1 LFGFVIYLFLYLHEQ
16 YLTTMNFKGYREVN
30 VPELEIKL
38 LSAFGK
44 SELSRVDI
52 ASKLKTSSQT
62 IDNAFLTVLS
72 TREGCVTFKA
82 SDRIV
87 CQVANA
93 LGLSLAIVETGQKRY
108 YIKNGK

>member
-1 LFGFVIYLFLYLHEQ
+1 
-16 YLTTMNFKGYREVN
+16 MNFTGYREVN
-30 VPELEIKL
+30 VPELKIKL

-52 ASKLKTSSQT
+52 ASKLKTSSQS
-62 IDNAFLTVLS
+62 IDNAFVTTTS
-72 TREGCVTFKA
+72 KRGDCITFKA
-82 SDRIV
+82 SDRTV

-108 YIKNGK
+108 YVKNGK